1 MSRRNN
7 EDHIET
13 KTNPLTEEV
22 NDVKT
27 EDPVLT
33 ENADDTAASA
43 DSAENAPAD
52 STEGTEQTADSASAD
67 ASEGTEQTAEDAFAD
82 SLDGALK
89 VAGNAI
95 TDATGIT
102 DDQLKAAG
110 NALTDVTGITED
122 QLKAAGNALTDVTGI
137 TEDQLKAAGNAIADT
152 TGITEDQLKAL
163 TDNMEALKESVEELK
178 NSTVKPPRR
187 RPVRRKSDEIAI
199 SEEERR
205 KREESASKRRSAEIM
220 AVFAKHN
227 FYANGLSPEE
237 LRITLEDL
245 GPTYV
250 KIGQIMSSRVD
261 LLPESYCKE
270 LEKLRQ
276 NVQELDPRLARMVIE
291 EQTGKTIDEIY
302 SEFRDKPLGSAS
314 VGQAHYGVLKDGRKV
329 VTKVRRPGIAD
340 MMRQDFVLLR
350 KLAGIF
356 SMVSEAS
363 DDNEDTVDLIEVIEE
378 FEKVTEEELDFRT
391 EAENTKFFRENCIE
405 DHEKITCPEVV
416 EELTTECMFTMS
428 YVDGYSISK
437 KDRVIEEGY
446 DVNEIGRNIVENYV
460 HQILDVGTFH
470 ADPHQGNIMISH
482 GKPVWIDFGMLGS
495 LSDGDIG
502 IIQSLV
508 LSVIGNDAETLANA
522 IMSLGAST
530 AQTNRDRM
538 MEDLDSFLDRYCNVS
553 SINDLDISKLFE
565 EINNLAA
572 KHHVKLPGRFTMLI
586 RSLATIEGVIEQF
599 CPDMQL
605 FQIISDKLMSR
616 AKDNFDIQQE
626 LVSLGKDALEI
637 SKKASKIPAL
647 ASDVLKGVARGR
659 TKINLELTGYE
670 ELLNKSNETIQNI
683 VLSVFACV
691 VFFGSCIM
699 CTADITPKAPGG
711 IPAVAGFGLVFS
723 VGLAIHAFT
732 KLTKKK

>member
-33 ENADDTAASA
+33 ENSDDAAAPADSAENASA
-43 DSAENAPAD
+43 DSTEETLQTAENASVDSTEETLQTAENAPAD
-52 STEGTEQTADSASAD
+52 STEETLQTADSASAD

-95 TDATGIT
+95 KDATGIT
-102 DDQLKAAG
+102 D
-110 NALTDVTGITED
+110 
-122 QLKAAGNALTDVTGI
+122 
-137 TEDQLKAAGNAIADT
+137 DQLKAAGNAIADT

-163 TDNMEALKESVEELK
+163 TDDMEALKESVEELK

-530 AQTNRDRM
+530 AQTNRDRL

-572 KHHVKLPGRFTMLI
+572 KHHVKMPGRFTMLI

>member
-102 DDQLKAAG
+102 
-110 NALTDVTGITED
+110 ED
-122 QLKAAGNALTDVTGI
+122 QLKAAGNALTDATGI
-137 TEDQLKAAGNAIADT
+137 TEDQLKAAGNAIVDT
-152 TGITEDQLKAL
+152 TGITGDQLKAL

-178 NSTVKPPRR
+178 NSTVK
-187 RPVRRKSDEIAI
+187 RKSDEIAI

-314 VGQAHYGVLKDGRKV
+314 VGQAHYGVLKDGRRV

-565 EINNLAA
+565 EISSLAA
-572 KHHVKLPGRFTMLI
+572 KHHVKMPGRFTMLI

-723 VGLAIHAFT
+723 VALAIHAFT

>member
-67 ASEGTEQTAEDAFAD
+67 ASEGTEQTADSASADASEGTEQTAEDAFAD

-110 NALTDVTGITED
+110 NALTD
-122 QLKAAGNALTDVTGI
+122 ATGI
-137 TEDQLKAAGNAIADT
+137 TEDQLKAAGNAIVDT
-152 TGITEDQLKAL
+152 TGITGDQLKAL

-199 SEEERR
+199 SEEEKR

-460 HQILDVGTFH
+460 HQVLDVGTFH

-565 EINNLAA
+565 EISSLAA
-572 KHHVKLPGRFTMLI
+572 KHHVKMPGRFTMLI